1 MDELRKLIEEI
12 KYNKNSSVVV
22 AEIKSNKNSK
32 EDTIQESFTIRR
44 SDLER
49 LGLDLMKELYSYLHS
64 EETISYF
71 PELKLEQEKFDK
83 LVNKNDNLNIEKM
96 FHIFLSL
103 DLENERDGD
112 LYYKIKGYEDLF
124 RVLSVNYTYL
134 EH

>member
-1 MDELRKLIEEI
+1 MKHIEERLKELKKNNVVGKVNEEDLI
-12 KYNKNSSVVV
+12 KESV
-22 AEIKSNKNSK
+22 
-32 EDTIQESFTIRR
+32 TIRK
-44 SDLER
+44 SDLKR
-49 LGLDLMKELYSYLHS
+49 LGLDLMKELYFYLHS

-83 LVNKNDNLNIEKM
+83 LVNKNDNLNSKEM

-112 LYYKIKGYEDLF
+112 LYYKMKGYENLF
-124 RVLSVNYTYL
+124 RVLFTSYSYL

>member
-1 MDELRKLIEEI
+1 MKHIEEI
-12 KYNKNSSVVV
+12 LKELKELKKNNVVGKV
-22 AEIKSNKNSK
+22 NEEDLIK
-32 EDTIQESFTIRR
+32 ESITIRK
-44 SDLER
+44 SDLKR

-83 LVNKNDNLNIEKM
+83 LVNKNDNLNSKEM